1 MQNLLDFLARHFHW
15 LLFLF
20 LEAVSGILLFSYN
33 SYQGSVWLSTANAV
47 AGKTLEMQADVEQY
61 FSLKRLNEELTQRNL
76 VLEEQLRLYR
86 ELDHKHGYSP
96 GAGAVPAYPASGGA
110 AAQPASSVAD
120 AYFHLNDTLTHAAA
134 TAYGDSARLAPTAR
148 RSLTFIPAK
157 VVGNTVNKRNNLIT
171 IDRGRADGVR
181 PDMGVVSGLGLVGV
195 VYLAGDHY
203 SVVLPVLNG
212 RSRIS
217 CSIRGREYF
226 GYLTWTGG
234 DPTKAYVEDMPRHA
248 KFKRGDWVETSGY
261 SSIFPH
267 GVAVG
272 RIEKIFNSKDGL
284 SYRLQIHLSTDFANL
299 RDVCIIND
307 SSMVERM
314 RLKEAA
320 IDSLMLTPIKE

>member
-226 GYLTWTGG
+226 GYLTWPGES
-234 DPTKAYVEDMPRHA
+234 PVEAFVEDIPRHA
-248 KFKRGDWVETSGY
+248 KFKKGEWVETSGY
-261 SSIFPH
+261 SAIFPK
-267 GVAVG
+267 GIAVG
-272 RIEKIFNSKDGL
+272 KIVGIYNSHDGL
-284 SYRLQIHLSTDFANL
+284 SYSLKVHLATDFACL
-299 RDVCIIND
+299 RDVYVVND
-307 SSMVERM
+307 STLAEQ
-314 RLKEAA
+314 RLLNESAVG
-320 IDSLMLTPIKE
+320 E